1 MKLQYRRRA
10 VTASLAVAAAAVG
23 LAVTAPAAHASPED
37 PTHGVVGSY
46 SATQPGDIVVD
57 SATHRG
63 YITQY
68 GGPTSSLSVVDTNTG
83 KSVGTIDGVVGYPSA
98 LAVDSDLGRA
108 YVSSSYGGAI
118 SIVDT
123 KTGKVEKTVTLSEK
137 NPDGSRPQINDVVV
151 DPTTHRAYFS
161 DYKSGNIRVVDP
173 NAADA
178 VSSILV
184 DKSATPTKLA
194 FDSVR
199 GFLYIADT
207 NFFDE
212 NYGRTLWQADVRK
225 GGALKSIVRADNLYP
240 VDVDVD
246 TNTGNIYMTDTR
258 ATNLWAITPAGAV
271 LSKTTLSPTAIPNG
285 VVVDAAAGIA
295 YVADVMNGHLWSV
308 DLTTRATTALTDTKV
323 PALEKVKNLALD
335 TSTGAI
341 ASTTNGGKV
350 TVVAAYPLPATVELP
365 AAQVGKAYSQKLTAA
380 DARATFAL
388 TSGTLPGGLSLA
400 QDGTISGTPTAV
412 GSVTVEITA
421 KSVLSRASSVTIVV
435 SEGPVGPVDPGN
447 PGTGTGSLGN
457 LPGLGSLGR

>member
-1 MKLQYRRRA
+1 
-10 VTASLAVAAAAVG
+10 
-23 LAVTAPAAHASPED
+23 
-37 PTHGVVGSY
+37 
-46 SATQPGDIVVD
+46 
-57 SATHRG
+57 
-63 YITQY
+63 
-68 GGPTSSLSVVDTNTG
+68 
-83 KSVGTIDGVVGYPSA
+83 
-98 LAVDSDLGRA
+98 
-108 YVSSSYGGAI
+108 
-118 SIVDT
+118 
-123 KTGKVEKTVTLSEK
+123 
-137 NPDGSRPQINDVVV
+137 
-151 DPTTHRAYFS
+151 
-161 DYKSGNIRVVDP
+161 
-173 NAADA
+173 
-178 VSSILV
+178 
-184 DKSATPTKLA
+184 
-194 FDSVR
+194 
-199 GFLYIADT
+199 
-207 NFFDE
+207 
-212 NYGRTLWQADVRK
+212 
-225 GGALKSIVRADNLYP
+225 
-240 VDVDVD
+240 
-246 TNTGNIYMTDTR
+246 MTDTR

>member
-23 LAVTAPAAHASPED
+23 LAVTAPAAHATPED

-46 SATQPGDIVVD
+46 SANQPGDIVVD

-83 KSVGTIDGVVGYPSA
+83 TSVGSIDGVVGYPSA
-98 LAVDSDLGRA
+98 VAVDSGLGRA

-151 DPTTHRAYFS
+151 DPTTHLAYFS

-194 FDSVR
+194 FDGVR

-225 GGALKSIVRADNLYP
+225 GGALKSIARADNLYP

-258 ATNLWAITPAGAV
+258 ATNLWAITPSGAV

-285 VVVDAAAGIA
+285 VIVDSAAGIA

-308 DLTTRATTALTDTKV
+308 DLTTRATTALADTKV

-380 DARATFAL
+380 DTRATFAL
-388 TSGTLPGGLSLA
+388 TNGTLPGGLSLA

-412 GSVTVEITA
+412 GSATVEITA
-421 KSVLSRASSVTIVV
+421 KGVLSRASSVTVVV